1 MNKENI
7 NNIIGNQA
15 SHILKLIDEGKIP
28 EARACTENVKELWE
42 LYGFAFGYSETN
54 RCFYLKVAYGGKIA
68 LKLLIFSVKPENVNL
83 QKHWVF
89 SFWVFSREGEHK
101 L

>member
-7 NNIIGNQA
+7 NNIICNQA

-42 LYGFAFGYSETN
+42 LYGFAIGYSEKD
-54 RCFYLKVAYGGKIA
+54 RSFYLERTRTIPCERESWIQE
-68 LKLLIFSVKPENVNL
+68 LKKQAIESNYK
-83 QKHWVF
+83 
-89 SFWVFSREGEHK
+89 
-101 L
+101 